1 MKADEMKE
9 QIVEL
14 FRLAG
19 YDYIGENPGGKL
31 LFYDAEMEQDA
42 QFWMKGSEMDL
53 QDTMEFI
60 KERCYDIGKS
70 IGRNEVQ
77 SGIKKLLGL

>member
-1 MKADEMKE
+1 
-9 QIVEL
+9 
-14 FRLAG
+14 
-19 YDYIGENPGGKL
+19 
-31 LFYDAEMEQDA
+31 
-42 QFWMKGSEMDL
+42 
-53 QDTMEFI
+53 MEFI